1 MVTRGAAQMEDSI
14 PAGPNDG
21 RKGYLFSLFGNPTL
35 PFSTLTQKDSLG
47 PSSNPPPFDPSST
60 QHSNPQLQEAAPCP
74 GIHCSFR
81 EAMLFHK
88 NAKGSLEPGTDPAP
102 PTNWRSPVEAI
113 VTPPPNV
120 HAASAF
126 LSAGRCPSLL
136 TTHLSLTAPITRAPS
151 DRSSG
156 FAKRARH
163 CDPTA
168 LRSIPCRR
176 GAPSVDEDG
185 IPGGLVEQDP
195 PCVAFATADVP
206 GPRRLPN
213 PTSDARRTSNTH
225 PESQSTPTD

>member
-113 VTPPPNV
+113 VTPPPERPCRQRFLV
-120 HAASAF
+120 RRPLPVSSHHPPILDCTHHPSPERQEQRVCETRSPLRPDGPAIDP
-126 LSAGRCPSLL
+126 LSARRPLGRRGRDTWGSRR
-136 TTHLSLTAPITRAPS
+136 TRPAVC
-151 DRSSG
+151 RLCNRR
-156 FAKRARH
+156 RARTQT
-163 CDPTA
+163 TA
-168 LRSIPCRR
+168 KPNERRATNLQHASRIP
-176 GAPSVDEDG
+176 V
-185 IPGGLVEQDP
+185 
-195 PCVAFATADVP
+195 
-206 GPRRLPN
+206 
-213 PTSDARRTSNTH
+213 H
-225 PESQSTPTD
+225 TD